1 MKYTIRLLSSLLT
14 AGLAFFILSCS
25 TGDDK
30 NAIIT
35 PENPPSSEDN
45 SEETTDLSDA
55 KSLIVY
61 FSHAG
66 ENYSVG
72 VVSTGNT
79 AVMGGYIQEFTKSDS
94 FVIEPEIPYPSDYD
108 EMRNVSQQET
118 ADNARPKIK
127 NTLNNLKDYSVVFVG
142 SPIWYGA
149 PPMIMRTFY
158 ETYDLSGKT
167 IIPFGTHE
175 GSGIGSC
182 TTLLRSYFPNASI
195 LEGLGIRGA
204 EVRNNPTQSRQSIQA
219 WLQRIQILK

>member
-1 MKYTIRLLSSLLT
+1 MKHANRLLGSLLI
-14 AGLAFFILSCS
+14 AGLSFSMFSCS
-25 TGDDK
+25 TEENEMGT
-30 NAIIT
+30 T
-35 PENPPSSEDN
+35 PPETPPSSETGSDG
-45 SEETTDLSDA
+45 STDLSGE

-61 FSHAG
+61 FSRAG

-79 AVMGGYIQEFTKSDS
+79 AVMGGYIHELTKSDV
-94 FVIEPEIPYPSDYD
+94 FVIEPETPYPSNYD

-127 NTLNNLKDYSVVFVG
+127 NALDKLQDYPVVFVG

-182 TTLLRSYFPNASI
+182 TTLLRSYFPNATI
-195 LEGLGIRGA
+195 LEGFGIRGA